1 MAPSTTGSASPAP
14 KQRGLIFRHHD
25 FRWFWAGQSISVV
38 GTQVTG
44 VALPLVAALTLGTGA
59 GGVSVVATA
68 AYLPNV
74 LLPLFAG
81 HWLESRRRRR
91 VMIAADILRAI
102 LLALVPL
109 AWAIDRLSLPLLAAV
124 AFGVGSASVM
134 FDVGSFAYMPSLV
147 TEDDLPAANQ
157 AMQGSATAAQV
168 AGPGVAGLLVQ
179 AAGPAG
185 AIAIDSASYLA
196 SVFGLAAARRPE
208 PPPEPD
214 ATMPA
219 GILEGLRRV
228 LVNPILR
235 ALTLHAA
242 IFNLSAQ
249 ILTVNLVVWLVKER
263 GLSAGGYGLALSA
276 TGLGAFF
283 GTMMALRLAGRLGYG
298 HAFAASLTLSCG
310 APLLL
315 ATFPFHGYALGLAVA
330 AVQLVSGTGLGSAN
344 VLSVTLRQVVAPRGS
359 LARTN
364 GGYRLLIFGVIPFG
378 SALGGVLGQ
387 LAGSRTGVAIGTI
400 GMTIS
405 AIPMVRRQVR
415 TLRDPKDARR
425 VVEAAAQGGVPVPA
439 QHEVL
444 TES

>member
-1 MAPSTTGSASPAP
+1 MASSTTDTDTP
-14 KQRGLIFRHHD
+14 QRRGLIFRHHD
-25 FRWFWAGQSISVV
+25 FRWFWAGQSTSVV
-38 GTQVTG
+38 GTQVTAI
-44 VALPLVAALTLGTGA
+44 ALPLVAALSLGAGA

-68 AYLPNV
+68 SFLPNV

-91 VMIAADILRAI
+91 IMIAADILRAM
-102 LLALVPL
+102 LLALIPL
-109 AWAIDRLSLPLLAAV
+109 AWAVDMLSLTLLAVV
-124 AFGVGSASVM
+124 AFGVGAASVM

-147 TEDDLPAANQ
+147 TEEDLPAANQ

-179 AAGPAG
+179 AVGPVP

-196 SVFGLAAARRPE
+196 SVFGLAAARTPE
-208 PPPEPD
+208 PPPERDPS
-214 ATMPA
+214 MPT
-219 GILEGLRRV
+219 GILEGLRRI

-242 IFNLSAQ
+242 IFNLFGQ
-249 ILTVNLVVWLVKER
+249 VLTVNLVVWLVKER
-263 GLSAGGYGLALSA
+263 HLSAGGYGLALSA
-276 TGLGAFF
+276 AGVGAFF
-283 GTMMALRLAGRLGYG
+283 GTMLSLRLAARLGYG
-298 HAFAASLTLSCG
+298 HTFAVSLALSTG

-315 ATFPFHGYALGLAVA
+315 ATFPFSGYALGLAVA
-330 AVQLVSGTGLGSAN
+330 AVQLVSGLGLGSAN

-378 SALGGVLGQ
+378 SAMGGVIGHLF
-387 LAGSRTGVAIGTI
+387 GSRTGVAVGAIGL
-400 GMTIS
+400 TIS

-425 VVEAAAQGGVPVPA
+425 LVAEAGRDGAAAPV

-444 TES
+444 TDS